1 MNHRLGLRFALTLSF
16 AAALAGCGE
25 DSVSLN
31 DLANAYEDAYCSRLV
46 RCGRYVDAA
55 SCKEALQ
62 LSTAEILA
70 SVNAGRTAY
79 DGDKAAACLD
89 ALRGASCD
97 VTDADNRADVPA
109 CEEIF
114 RGTVA
119 DGGVCFDDDE
129 CLSDSCSIPDCGMAC
144 CAGVCDPT
152 VAITPPAAIGQS
164 CLQVNCVDGAFCDDA
179 DICIALLPVGSQC
192 DGGGQCTYGLYC
204 SESGTCADAPGRG
217 QPCPDGE
224 CSDIGDRCDTAI
236 AVPTCVA
243 LAKRGEACPPGS
255 AGLFACQSP
264 LRCSETAMICEAPP
278 AVGAA
283 CTFFC
288 AAGAFCNDADVC
300 EAIKADGQPCTS
312 SNECGNDSFCDL
324 DLTTPVCVG
333 ETVCGV

>member
-1 MNHRLGLRFALTLSF
+1 MNHRLGLRFALSLSF

-25 DSVSLN
+25 DSVSLD
-31 DLANAYEDAYCSRLV
+31 DLANAYVDASCARLV
-46 RCGRYVDAA
+46 RCGRYADVA
-55 SCKEALQ
+55 SCKASAQ
-62 LSTAEILA
+62 LDLAEIRA
-70 SVNAGRTAY
+70 SVDAGRTSY

-119 DGGVCFDDDE
+119 DGGECFDDDE
-129 CLSDSCSIPDCGMAC
+129 CLSDSCNIPDCGMAC

-152 VAITPPAAIGQS
+152 VAIPPPAAVGQS
-164 CLQVNCVDGAFCDDA
+164 CAQVDCVDGAFCSETN
-179 DICIALLPVGSQC
+179 ICTALIAVGSPC
-192 DGGGQCTYGLYC
+192 SGGGECTYGAYC
-204 SESGTCADAPGRG
+204 TEAGTCADAPGRG

-224 CSDIGDRCDTAI
+224 CSDIGDRCDTTLPA
-236 AVPTCVA
+236 PTCVA
-243 LAKRGEACPPGS
+243 LSKRGDACPEGFE
-255 AGLFACQSP
+255 GLFACQAP
-264 LRCSETAMICEAPP
+264 YRCDPTALTCGDPP

-300 EAIKADGQPCTS
+300 EATKADGQPCTG
-312 SNECGNDSFCDL
+312 SNECGNDSFCDQE
-324 DLTTPVCVG
+324 LTTPVCVG
-333 ETVCGV
+333 DTVCGL